1 MSRRVKESLDIGQT
15 LRLTWEPGRIVTLK
29 YQGNDVFVV
38 EESVNSKLRK
48 GDAFT
53 CHLFAGD

>member
-1 MSRRVKESLDIGQT
+1 MSRRVKETLDIGQT
-15 LRLTWEPGRIVTLK
+15 LRLTWEPGQIVTLK

-48 GDAFT
+48 GDAFI
-53 CHLFAGD
+53 CHQLVGN